1 MTTEATNSLQRQVEL
16 AFPATKVN
24 TEVDARLRRMARTV
38 RLAGFRPGKVPL
50 KIVAQQYGGQVRQE
64 VVADGIREAFAEKV
78 KAHNYRVAGLPQ
90 FEPKADS
97 NDEAVFEFVAKFEVY
112 PDIVVGDVSGAKIQ
126 RPAVQVTDAD
136 VDRTLE
142 VLRKQ
147 RAHYHP
153 ADRAAQQDDRV
164 QIDYRGTI
172 DGAEFDGGSATGQIV
187 TVGDGRLL
195 KAFEDGLVGMKAG
208 ESKNVPVTFPADYHG
223 KQVAGKNA
231 VFEISVKEVQA
242 PHLPELNE
250 AFAKA
255 LGVPDGDLAKMR
267 AEIRA
272 NLAREV
278 ANRIKGRIKDQIMQV
293 LLDCTPVTAPQTLV
307 GMEIARMHESM
318 LADLRERGVK
328 LEGQQMPPSDL
339 FREQATRRVTLG
351 LIVAEIIKQQ
361 GLEAKPEQ
369 VRARLQEH
377 AQTYEQPDELVKWY
391 YSQPERIREVEAVV
405 AEDNVVDWIL
415 ARAQVEDKATAFE
428 DVMGTKQA

>member
-1 MTTEATNSLQRQVEL
+1 MTTEASNSLQRQVEL
-16 AFPATKVN
+16 TFPATKIN
-24 TEVDARLRRMARTV
+24 SEVDARLRRMARTV

-78 KAHNYRVAGLPQ
+78 KTHNYRVAGLPQ

-97 NDEAVFEFVAKFEVY
+97 TDESIFEFVAKFEVY
-112 PDIVVGDVSGAKIQ
+112 PDIAVGDLSTAKVQ
-126 RPAVQVTDAD
+126 RPTVQVTDAD
-136 VDRTLE
+136 VDRTID

-147 RAHYHP
+147 RAHFH
-153 ADRAAQQDDRV
+153 AVERGAQKDDRV
-164 QIDYRGTI
+164 QIDYRGSI
-172 DGAEFDGGSATGQIV
+172 DGADFEGGSASGQIV

-195 KAFEDGLVGMKAG
+195 KAFEDGLLGMKAG
-208 ESKNVPVTFPADYHG
+208 ETRKVPMTFPADYHG
-223 KQVAGKNA
+223 KQVAGKDA
-231 VFEISVKEVQA
+231 VFEITVKEVQA
-242 PHLPELNE
+242 PHLPDLNE
-250 AFAKA
+250 SFAKA
-255 LGVPDGDLAKMR
+255 LGVPDGDLGKMR

-272 NLAREV
+272 NLEREV
-278 ANRIKGRIKDQIMQV
+278 INRIKGRIKDQIMQV
-293 LLDCTPVTAPQTLV
+293 LLDRTPVTPPQSLV

-339 FREQATRRVTLG
+339 FREQATRRVSLG

-361 GLEAKPEQ
+361 SLEAKPEQ

-415 ARAQVEDKATAFE
+415 ARAQVEETAVAFDE
-428 DVMGTKQA
+428 LMGTKQA

>member
-1 MTTEATNSLQRQVEL
+1 MTTEATNPLQRQVEL

-24 TEVDARLRRMARTV
+24 SEVDARLRRMARTV

-78 KAHNYRVAGLPQ
+78 QAHSYRVAGMPQ

-97 NDEAVFEFVAKFEVY
+97 NDESIFEFVAKFEVY
-112 PDIVVGDVSGAKIQ
+112 PDIVVGDLGAAKIQ
-126 RPAVQVTDAD
+126 RPSVQVTEAD

-147 RAHYHP
+147 RAHFDP
-153 ADRAAQQDDRV
+153 ADRGAQKDDRV
-164 QIDYRGTI
+164 QVDYKGTI
-172 DGAEFDGGSATGQIV
+172 DGTEFDGGSATGQFV

-195 KAFEDGLVGMKAG
+195 KAFEEGLIGMKAG
-208 ESKNVPVTFPADYHG
+208 ETRQVPVSFPADYHG

-231 VFEISVKEVQA
+231 VFEITVKEVQA

-250 AFAKA
+250 SFAKT
-255 LGVPDGDLAKMR
+255 LGVADGDLNKMR

-272 NLAREV
+272 NLEREV
-278 ANRIKGRIKDQIMQV
+278 VNRIKGRVKDQIMQV
-293 LLDCTPVTAPQTLV
+293 LLDCTPVTPPQTLV
-307 GMEIARMHESM
+307 GMEIARMHDSM

-339 FREQATRRVTLG
+339 FREQATRRVSLG
-351 LIVAEIIKQQ
+351 LVVAEIIKQQ
-361 GLEAKPEQ
+361 SLAARPEQ

-415 ARAQVEDKATAFE
+415 ARAQVEDKAIAFE
-428 DVMGTKQA
+428 EVMGTKQA